1 MILDAIASTGNGAR
15 RVGASSALLTRF
27 AGAVMR
33 STLTYPRTAFR
44 LWWRSVV
51 SQVRFTAVDAIPFV
65 GAVAIA
71 VGGIVIVEAS
81 AQAIKFGGL
90 SDTLGKLLA
99 SVIVRELGPL
109 LTSILVIGR
118 SGTAIAAELAAC
130 RVYGEIDAL
139 EAMGVNPLHYFVL
152 PRILGVAIAVS
163 VLTVLF
169 DAATL
174 TSGLLAARAIQKIS
188 LDEYVG
194 SLKLA
199 MRSWDVIE
207 VTLKGAISGAG
218 IAALCTFEGLRAG
231 RAPTEIPQA
240 VTRAVVDSLLFVVG
254 LAGLFALL
262 RYL

>member
-1 MILDAIASTGNGAR
+1 MILDAIAATGSGVR
-15 RVGASSALLTRF
+15 QVGASSALLTRF
-27 AGAVMR
+27 VGALAR

-44 LWWRSVV
+44 LWWRAVTN
-51 SQVRFTAVDAIPFV
+51 QVRFTAADAIPFV
-65 GAVAIA
+65 GTVAVA

-118 SGTAIAAELAAC
+118 SGTAIAAELATC

-152 PRILGVAIAVS
+152 PRILGAAISVAA
-163 VLTVLF
+163 LTLLF
-169 DAATL
+169 DAVTL
-174 TSGLLAARAIQKIS
+174 TSGLLAARVIQNIS
-188 LDEYVG
+188 LEEYIG

-199 MRSWDVIE
+199 MRAWDVVE

-240 VTRAVVDSLLFVVG
+240 VTRGVVDSLLFVVG
-254 LAGLFALL
+254 LSGVFAVL

>member
-1 MILDAIASTGNGAR
+1 MLLDAIAATGHGAR
-15 RVGASSALLTRF
+15 QVGASSALLTRF

-51 SQVRFTAVDAIPFV
+51 NQVRFTATDAIPFV
-65 GAVAIA
+65 GTVAVA

-81 AQAIKFGGL
+81 AQAIKFGA
-90 SDTLGKLLA
+90 SDTLGRLLV

-109 LTSILVIGR
+109 LTAILVVGR

-152 PRILGVAIAVS
+152 PRIVGAAISVAA
-163 VLTVLF
+163 LTVLF
-169 DAATL
+169 DAVTL
-174 TSGLLAARAIQKIS
+174 TSGLLSARWIQQIS
-188 LDEYVG
+188 LEQYVG

-199 MRSWDVIE
+199 MRPSDIIS

-218 IAALCTFEGLRAG
+218 IAALCAFEGLRAG

-240 VTRAVVDSLLFVVG
+240 VTRAVVDSLLFVVALTG
-254 LAGLFALL
+254 IFAVL

>member
-1 MILDAIASTGNGAR
+1 MILDAIAAT
-15 RVGASSALLTRF
+15 GASARQLGSASALVTRF

-51 SQVRFTAVDAIPFV
+51 NQVRFTATDAIPFV
-65 GAVAIA
+65 GTVAVV

-90 SDTLGKLLA
+90 SDTLGRLLA
-99 SVIVRELGPL
+99 SVVVRELGPL
-109 LTSILVIGR
+109 LTAILVIGR

-152 PRILGVAIAVS
+152 PRVLGVSLS
-163 VLTVLF
+163 VAALTLLF
-169 DAATL
+169 DAVTL
-174 TSGLLAARAIQKIS
+174 TSGLLAARVIQKIS

-194 SLKLA
+194 SLRLA
-199 MRSWDVIE
+199 MRSWDVVE
-207 VTLKGAISGAG
+207 VILKGAISGAG
-218 IAALCTFEGLRAG
+218 IAALCAFEGLRAG

-254 LAGLFALL
+254 LAGLFAVL

>member
-1 MILDAIASTGNGAR
+1 MILDAIEATGHGVR
-15 RVGASSALLTRF
+15 SVGASSALLTRF
-27 AGAVMR
+27 AGAVLR

-44 LWWRSVV
+44 LWWRSVAN
-51 SQVRFTAVDAIPFV
+51 QVRFTAADAIPFV
-65 GAVAIA
+65 GTVAIA

-90 SDTLGKLLA
+90 SDTLGRLLA
-99 SVIVRELGPL
+99 SVIVRELGPM
-109 LTSILVIGR
+109 LTAILVIGR

-152 PRILGVAIAVS
+152 PRILGVGIS
-163 VLTVLF
+163 VAALTLLF

-174 TSGLLAARAIQKIS
+174 TSGLLAAKLIQKIS
-188 LDEYVG
+188 LQDYLG
-194 SLKLA
+194 SLARA
-199 MRSWDVIE
+199 MRPWDIIE

-218 IAALCTFEGLRAG
+218 VAALCTFEGLRAG

-240 VTRAVVDSLLFVVG
+240 VTRAVVDSLLFVVA
-254 LAGLFALL
+254 LAGIFAVL

>member
-1 MILDAIASTGNGAR
+1 MFLDAIAEAGHGAR
-15 RVGASSALLTRF
+15 QLGASSSLLTRF

-51 SQVRFTAVDAIPFV
+51 NQVRFTAADAIPFV
-65 GAVAIA
+65 GTVAMA

-81 AQAIKFGGL
+81 AQAIKFGA
-90 SDTLGKLLA
+90 SDTLGRLLA

-109 LTSILVIGR
+109 LTAILVIGR

-152 PRILGVAIAVS
+152 PRIVGAAISVAA
-163 VLTVLF
+163 LTVLF
-169 DAATL
+169 DAVTL
-174 TSGLLAARAIQKIS
+174 TSGLLAASLIQNIS
-188 LDEYVG
+188 LQEYVG

-199 MRSWDVIE
+199 MRPSDIIA

-218 IAALCTFEGLRAG
+218 IAALCAFEGLRAG

-240 VTRAVVDSLLFVVG
+240 VTRAVVDSLLFVVALTG
-254 LAGLFALL
+254 IFAVL